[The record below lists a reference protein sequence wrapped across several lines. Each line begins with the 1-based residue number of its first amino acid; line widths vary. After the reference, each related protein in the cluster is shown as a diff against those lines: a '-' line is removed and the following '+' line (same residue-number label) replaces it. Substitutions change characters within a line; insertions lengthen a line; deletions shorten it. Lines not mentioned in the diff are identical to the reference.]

1 MDMEIIHGAVNTVL
15 ENVALGVISLLG
27 AMAVYY
33 INLAASKV
41 KAQTSQIQ
49 DEESRKLLENALED
63 VTDLAT
69 VSVGAMEQTTAKAL
83 REAVKGGK
91 ADREQPLAR
100 GNDGSLLVRQLVNAM
115 MADNLIVTPNIDKYL
130 QYLEDGG
137 YIRYTDRKVNAYNAY
152 RRDAVVQLTKKGID
166 LIEDT
171 IQDGGIN
178 V

>member
-91 ADREQPLAR
+91 ADREQLLAL
-100 GNDGSLLVRQLVNAM
+100 GQQVFDEVKEAIAPEIQEVITKNLGSFDDYLTKCIENAVRQVKDETPCIALGEA
-115 MADNLIVTPNIDKYL
+115 VTEERSDVASCSG
-130 QYLEDGG
+130 EGV
-137 YIRYTDRKVNAYNAY
+137 T
-152 RRDAVVQLTKKGID
+152 
-166 LIEDT
+166 E
-171 IQDGGIN
+171 
-178 V
+178 